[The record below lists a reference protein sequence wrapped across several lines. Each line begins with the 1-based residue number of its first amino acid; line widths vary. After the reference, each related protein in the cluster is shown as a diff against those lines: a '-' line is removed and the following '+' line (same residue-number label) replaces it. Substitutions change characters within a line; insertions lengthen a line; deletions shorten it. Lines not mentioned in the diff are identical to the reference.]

1 MPKKLT
7 KTLNNLGLK
16 NEFFYKKALG
26 MEHLPEDEV
35 VEEHVDDEGFQD
47 TAKDSYPK
55 DHKVLAI
62 VDPSFNFFLFFLII
76 DTDQFLFQGLGLY
89 RRPARYS
96 IQNHKDIGNKIT
108 NP

>member
-1 MPKKLT
+1 ML
-7 KTLNNLGLK
+7 LLI
-16 NEFFYKKALG
+16 
-26 MEHLPEDEV
+26 DELFGPIIICQILYQI
-35 VEEHVDDEGFQD
+35 DDEGFQD
-47 TAKDSYPK
+47 TAKDPYPK

-76 DTDQFLFQGLGLY
+76 DTDQFLIQGLGLY